1 MNEETNTKIVQD
13 AYAKFG
19 AQDIPGLLEL
29 CAENIEWEVPEIE
42 NAPWAGKRNGLNAVG
57 EFFSQLGESETF
69 ARFEPL
75 EFVAQNDKVV
85 VLGESDT
92 TVNATGKSYQTEW
105 VHVFHINDGKIAGF
119 QEFFDN
125 AAANRAFQKTATA

>member
-13 AYAKFG
+13 AYAKFA

-29 CAENIEWEVPEIE
+29 CSENIEWEVPEVE
-42 NAPWAGKRNGLNAVG
+42 NASWAGKRNGVKAVG

-92 TVNATGKSYQTEW
+92 TVNATGNSYQTEW
-105 VHVFHINDGKIAGF
+105 VHVFHITDGKIAGF

-125 AAANRAFQKTATA
+125 AAATRAFQKTAAA